1 ITVNFVTNIEEQ
13 IEPVKLNVGQKIKI
27 PKLSNKDKI
36 FIGWYTNVLN
46 QTSWDFKRNMGIRF
60 RYFEPVTKIDRQKVN
75 MECGSRIFLR

>member
-1 ITVNFVTNIEEQ
+1 MEEA
-13 IEPVKLNVGQKIKI
+13 INT
-27 PKLSNKDKI
+27 S
-36 FIGWYTNVLN
+36 IGTRNTKEAETKVLN